1 MNPMR
6 RVTMTAAALAVFA
19 VSFAAV
25 PAQAGFGAIAYDQY
39 AGKEGFSWNQPS
51 EAEANE
57 LALKQCASQDCR
69 VYPVSP
75 KACGALARSDKDQAW
90 GGAERQTLDLAKRDA
105 VERCKSHSQSGTCAV
120 HVSGCNQ

>member
-1 MNPMR
+1 MNPVR
-6 RVTMTAAALAVFA
+6 RLTVTAAALAVFA
-19 VSFAAV
+19 VSFGAV

-39 AGKEGFSWNQPS
+39 AGKEGVSWNQPS

-90 GGAERQTLDLAKRDA
+90 GGAERQTIALAKRDA
-105 VERCKSHSQSGTCAV
+105 VERCKSHSQTGTCAV
-120 HVSGCNQ
+120 HVSGCNK

>member
-1 MNPMR
+1 MNAMR
-6 RVTMTAAALAVFA
+6 RVTVTAAVLAAFA
-19 VSFAAV
+19 VSFAAMA
-25 PAQAGFGAIAYDQY
+25 AQAGFGAIAYDQY

-57 LALKQCASQDCR
+57 RALRQCASQDCR

-90 GGAERQTLDLAKRDA
+90 GGAERQTLDLAKREA
-105 VERCKSHSQSGTCAV
+105 VDRCKTHTQTGTCVV
-120 HVSGCNQ
+120 HVSGCNK